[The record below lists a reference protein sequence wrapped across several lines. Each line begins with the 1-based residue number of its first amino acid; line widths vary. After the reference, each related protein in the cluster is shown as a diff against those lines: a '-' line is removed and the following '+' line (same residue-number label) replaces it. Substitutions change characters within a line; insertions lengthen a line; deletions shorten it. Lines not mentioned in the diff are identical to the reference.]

1 MEKRIYLIDC
11 RDTLYVD
18 ALIPTLPDKAF
29 AEEAERQGNA
39 YTLDEFLDEYNV
51 KCMKCRRIGT
61 TALST
66 YLSLIH
72 I

>member
-11 RDTLYVD
+11 RGTLYVD

-39 YTLDEFLDEYNV
+39 YTLDEFLDEYNEGNINS
-51 KCMKCRRIGT
+51 KF
-61 TALST
+61 T
-66 YLSLIH
+66 YVRYI
-72 I
+72 

>member
-1 MEKRIYLIDC
+1 MDNKIYLIDT

-39 YTLDEFLDEYNV
+39 YTLDEFLDEYNEGNINS
-51 KCMKCRRIGT
+51 KF
-61 TALST
+61 T
-66 YLSLIH
+66 YVRYI
-72 I
+72 